1 MQGRSSI
8 KKVLPALYPH
18 SKRLG
23 YESLDV
29 KNGAMAVEKYLILK
43 NLPKAERQEMI
54 ENLLKY
60 CCMDT
65 LAMVALLEKIKEYA
79 K

>member
-23 YESLDV
+23 YENLDV
-29 KNGAMAVEKYLILK
+29 KNGAMAVEKYLDLK
-43 NLPKAERQEMI
+43 NMPRDERLIMI
-54 ENLLKY
+54 EKLLNY

-65 LAMVALLEKIKEYA
+65 LAMVALLEKIREYA